1 MGSRMAKA
9 LVGMCGLLLG
19 MVFLPASGGA
29 ATPSVASW
37 QQAIHALPLS
47 SSGCFTAA
55 FPVLQWRSVTCQTA
69 PDVPFAPA
77 TSSSTPSTLSTVGNG
92 VDYSALSSGGLLSSV
107 TGSFPYVSP
116 GITEKGVV
124 PVTGDPKMHNTFSL
138 QLNSSFFSGSPAC
151 SGASNPTKCEGWQQF
166 VETTSPS
173 TQSQS
178 ELFMQYWLIDYGTT
192 CPAGWFTYSPDC
204 YMNSATVP
212 TSSLTAPG
220 LASVSLEGSAAK
232 GGNDIGTLTT
242 RTNAYAVTGSDSV
255 VDLASSWSADRV
267 RCLWRWRLHRCQVR
281 RRHHAANRNGDEQW
295 NDARSNVRERR
306 FHRRD
311 EQPQPGEDSEG
322 SGGFEPQHR
331 LRAEQ
336 RLHDEVVVRF
346 ECGLSRRPHGGSF
359 LTKGQATV

>member
-255 VDLASSWSADRV
+255 VDLASSWSAAEFGVFGDGDYT
-267 RCLWRWRLHRCQVR
+267 
-281 RRHHAANRNGDEQW
+281 AAKFGAGTTLRIETATNNETTLAPTCEKEGFTGETNNLNLVKTPKGAAGSSPSIVSEQ
-295 NDARSNVRERR
+295 SNA
-306 FHRRD
+306 
-311 EQPQPGEDSEG
+311 ST
-322 SGGFEPQHR
+322 
-331 LRAEQ
+331 
-336 RLHDEVVVRF
+336 
-346 ECGLSRRPHGGSF
+346 
-359 LTKGQATV
+359 TKSSCVSSAG